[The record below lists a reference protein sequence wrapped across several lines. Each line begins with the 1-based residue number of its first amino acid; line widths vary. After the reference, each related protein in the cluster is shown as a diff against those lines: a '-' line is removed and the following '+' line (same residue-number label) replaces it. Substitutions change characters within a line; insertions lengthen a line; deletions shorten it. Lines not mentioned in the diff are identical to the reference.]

1 MNGKLFLHEIF
12 SENVKIVQ
20 QPIPRKILI
29 KIEKRKS
36 KKIGYWLSIFGL
48 KSLKS
53 NFYMEIIFFLNY

>member
-29 KIEKRKS
+29 KIDKEKN
-36 KKIGYWLSIFGL
+36 WLL
-48 KSLKS
+48 
-53 NFYMEIIFFLNY
+53 IIDFWP